1 MDEAVMHSLFD
12 TLAMLFVH
20 CCGHVQFDLKIIKS
34 LLLPTK
40 PGQCIHLTAK
50 KSQTNVIGKEK
61 T

>member
-1 MDEAVMHSLFD
+1 MHSLFD

-40 PGQCIHLTAK
+40 QGQCIHLTAK